1 MEATAAARLD
11 GFGGG
16 VEWAC
21 GWWQP
26 DRKSVVA
33 AKSASALER

>member
-1 MEATAAARLD
+1 MEAAAARSN

-16 VEWAC
+16 VEWAS

-26 DRKSVVA
+26 DRQSVVA
-33 AKSASALER
+33 AKSTSALER